1 MTTQPHIITTLLEKL
16 EPTLEKM
23 ADKIFIDEN
32 NALIEK
38 GYPARVQTEYN
49 KEWTKL
55 MLMRDITKS
64 LSNYTKGTDTLCD
77 NFRISGSK
85 KGTLMIT
92 TNIMRDG
99 VKYYLSTSVIYAGGH
114 RGGVQ
119 CLHYR
124 MLTDSTLPKDGD
136 KSKLNEILEKIK
148 KLTKTQKIHEEIKR
162 LEGVVSRY
170 EKEYATKSVMSDEE
184 ILKSSGDLYKYLV
197 MKHDQINI
205 GSHSWETWKD
215 NEKGFE
221 ENQESERKK
230 YITDFRRRT
239 EIIKTDNIK
248 RTKKDIEKQIK
259 KLEQ

>member
-1 MTTQPHIITTLLEKL
+1 MTTQTDIITTLLEKL
-16 EPTLEKM
+16 DPTLEKM
-23 ADKIFIDEN
+23 ADRIFIDEN
-32 NALIEK
+32 NALLEK

-64 LSNYTKGTDTLCD
+64 LSNYTKPTDILCD
-77 NFRISGSK
+77 DFHINGSK

-124 MLTDSTLPKDGD
+124 MLTNSTLPKDGD
-136 KSKLNEILEKIK
+136 KTKLNEILEKIK

-162 LEGVVSRY
+162 LEGHLVKF
-170 EKEYATKSVMSDEE
+170 ENEYLYKTSLSDEE
-184 ILKSSGDLYKYLV
+184 ILKTSRSYEYLV
-197 MKHDQINI
+197 MTHDQINRD
-205 GSHSWETWKD
+205 SHAWETWKD
-215 NEKGFE
+215 NQKGFE
-221 ENQESERKK
+221 EHQESERKNF
-230 YITDFRRRT
+230 ILDFKRRT
-239 EIIKTDNIK
+239 EVIKNHNIK
-248 RTKKDIEKQIK
+248 VMKKDIEKQFK